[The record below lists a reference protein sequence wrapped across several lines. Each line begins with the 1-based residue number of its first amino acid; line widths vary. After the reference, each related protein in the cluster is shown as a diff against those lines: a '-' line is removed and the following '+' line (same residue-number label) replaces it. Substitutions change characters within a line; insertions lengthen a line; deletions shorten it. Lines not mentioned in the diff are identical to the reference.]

1 MEINYLKYIC
11 KENTINQKTAEKLY
25 EGEKVLLQIIIAEI
39 YMRYLSIIKLTEDK
53 S

>member
-1 MEINYLKYIC
+1 MEINYLKYVC

-25 EGEKVLLQIIIAEI
+25 RGEKVLQQIIIADI
-39 YMRYLSIIKLTEDK
+39 YMSFLSIIKLTEDK